1 MATTVIVASNNNS
14 VVQLRQNKSIVTST
28 TGTATADPIARETAS
43 SAYDKANSANVLAQS
58 AYNYANTLA
67 SGSSVDSYAR
77 SKANTANVIAQ
88 SAYDFA
94 NTLSGGPVSLDG
106 GSF

>member
-1 MATTVIVASNNNS
+1 MATSVIVASNNNS
-14 VVQLRQNKSIVTST
+14 VVQIRQNKSIVTST
-28 TGTATADPIARETAS
+28 AGTAIADPIARDIAS
-43 SAYDKANSANVLAQS
+43 SAYNKANS
-58 AYNYANTLA
+58 
-67 SGSSVDSYAR
+67 
-77 SKANTANVIAQ
+77 ANVIAQ